1 MRSTGKV
8 GIPQTALAMYTNGNL
23 LTVEL
28 EGKRYRGT
36 YRIVDSQL
44 VVEAHGLGST
54 SIDATIVD
62 CELGEP
68 TQRLA
73 ALTFAQ
79 FIKENIDEHA
89 DQLALAVQGSTTQ
102 VCLLGGA

>member
-1 MRSTGKV
+1 
-8 GIPQTALAMYTNGNL
+8 MYTNGNL

-28 EGKRYRGT
+28 DGTRYRGT
-36 YRIVDSQL
+36 YRIEDRQL
-44 VVEAHGLGST
+44 VVEAHGLGRRT
-54 SIDATIVD
+54 VDASIVD

-79 FIKENIDEHA
+79 FIKENIEEHQ
-89 DQLALAVQGSTTQ
+89 DLLSLAVQGSTTQ
-102 VCLLGGA
+102 ICVMSSP